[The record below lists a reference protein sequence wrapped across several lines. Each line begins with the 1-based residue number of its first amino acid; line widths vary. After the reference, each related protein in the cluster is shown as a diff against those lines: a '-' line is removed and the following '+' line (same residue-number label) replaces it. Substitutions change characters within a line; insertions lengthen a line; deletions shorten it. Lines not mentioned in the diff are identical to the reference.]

1 MDGFRLGKL
10 KRKIIFAKIQKL
22 GCAFRFSFQRIVFI
36 LAAYGFGVF
45 SFYAKRLVFAA
56 VISAKFAFRIYI
68 NAENAFFSVFEKSE
82 YKNPPC
88 CMFAINSIITPYEK
102 FCKYL
107 SSFKLKCYNNHMI
120 FTI

>member
-1 MDGFRLGKL
+1 MGGFRLGKL
-10 KRKIIFAKIQKL
+10 KRKIIFAKFQKL
-22 GCAFRFSFQRIVFI
+22 WRTFRFSFQRIVLIF
-36 LAAYGFGVF
+36 AAHGFCIF
-45 SFYAKRLVFAA
+45 SLYAKRLVFAA
-56 VISAKFAFRIYI
+56 VISAKFAFRIYVS
-68 NAENAFFSVFEKSE
+68 AENTFFSVFEKSE

-88 CMFAINSIITPYEK
+88 CVFAINSIITPYEK